1 MALVGGGGKVVTA
14 AAAGE
19 PGVARRLWRVVRAVL
34 YMLRRGLA
42 PSGRKLAMD
51 LHLLLRRGKI
61 AGKALGHLVT
71 FHHHHHNHGHG
82 FSASAA
88 AAGSSSLSCRGID
101 PALAVYEPSR
111 GRRREVEFSCSNT
124 PSSTTGGGGGG
135 GGLLG
140 RRRRNRHHRRDEH
153 EYSYSY
159 SNDAGGS
166 GYYDHGYDAAYVAR
180 VFEMLNDSEHLFND
194 DDDAAVAPATAE
206 TTPLWTPARSHH
218 SHSPAPAA
226 PSRHRG
232 RITDSPFA
240 ASNGDEAGGGAQQQV
255 DRKADEFIRR
265 FYEQLR
271 AQRNVAATPDYYG
284 ASPYAGRRAP
294 RPVAAGIA

>member
-1 MALVGGGGKVVTA
+1 MALVGGGKVVA
-14 AAAGE
+14 AE

-51 LHLLLRRGKI
+51 LHLILRRGKI

-71 FHHHHHNHGHG
+71 FHHHGHRGAG
-82 FSASAA
+82 FSAAA
-88 AAGSSSLSCRGID
+88 AAGSSLSCRAID

-111 GRRREVEFSCSNT
+111 GRREVEFSCSNT

-140 RRRRNRHHRRDEH
+140 RRRRNRHHRRDEY
-153 EYSYSY
+153 EYS
-159 SNDAGGS
+159 NADTGAGGS

-194 DDDAAVAPATAE
+194 DDAVAPATAE
-206 TTPLWTPARSHH
+206 TTPLWTPARS
-218 SHSPAPAA
+218 SRSPAPAA
-226 PSRHRG
+226 ASRHRA
-232 RITDSPFA
+232 RITDSPQFA
-240 ASNGDEAGGGAQQQV
+240 STGGGNDEDSASSAGGGQQQV

-284 ASPYAGRRAP
+284 ASPYTGRRAP